1 MSLNEIPKFNG
12 KIFWTLHDVWPIGHF
27 FHYPNKK
34 NNLNNRYFNFL
45 IKNKMKNLNKKPISL
60 ICPSDWMRKY
70 ALKNNLIKKSK
81 STIIRNPINFEF
93 WKPLDIKTENKKIIL
108 FGSVDVFTDKRK
120 GLNLFL
126 SKLDKISKKIDDFKL
141 LIFGGKYIEE
151 KNYNFQIKNLGYL
164 NKEQLRFF
172 YNKADVYI
180 VTSEQDNLPNT
191 AIEAMACGT
200 PVITVKNNGLKEI
213 IINKKNGFV
222 LEKFSNEELYKS
234 INQSFKCK
242 NKKVINKII
251 KKKLSEKEIV
261 NKYLQFYK
269 N

>member
-1 MSLNEIPKFNG
+1 M
-12 KIFWTLHDVWPIGHF
+12 W
-27 FHYPNKK
+27 
-34 NNLNNRYFNFL
+34 
-45 IKNKMKNLNKKPISL
+45 
-60 ICPSDWMRKY
+60 
-70 ALKNNLIKKSK
+70 
-81 STIIRNPINFEF
+81 FEF

-222 LEKFSNEELYKS
+222 LEKFSNEELCKS